1 MSPHPEVDSYANPD
15 SASPPFVLLHGG
27 RHGGWCWKHVASA
40 LRQKGLVV
48 HTPTLTG
55 LGERS
60 HLLAPDIGLDVHV
73 QDLVAGFE
81 FENIKDAILV
91 AHSYGGI
98 VASGAMD
105 RIADRVR
112 RIVFLDAHLPLTG
125 ESHSDLV
132 GPARAAEHVAM
143 AERDGEGWYI
153 PPSDASWYGVT
164 DPDDAAWVNSRTTA
178 QPLKTYQD
186 PVGSTD
192 RAWSHPG
199 MFIECVPSS
208 LQPHILDRARRRHA
222 EDPSFPY
229 HRLEATHDAMVTAPD
244 EVTRLLLEAINP

>member
-1 MSPHPEVDSYANPD
+1 MSTNPA
-15 SASPPFVLLHGG
+15 SARPPFVLLHGG
-27 RHGGWCWKHVASA
+27 RHGGWCWKNVASA
-40 LRQKGLVV
+40 LRRAGLEV

-60 HLLAPDIGLDVHV
+60 HLLGPGIGLDVHV
-73 QDLVAGFE
+73 QDLVALFE
-81 FENIKDAILV
+81 FEDIEDAVLV

-98 VASGAMD
+98 VASGAME

-112 RIVFLDAHLPLTG
+112 RIVYLDAHLPRTG

-132 GPARAAEHVAM
+132 GPARAAEHTAM
-143 AERDGEGWYI
+143 AERGGDGWYI
-153 PPSDASWYGVT
+153 PPSEASWYGVT
-164 DPDDAAWVNSRTTA
+164 DPEAAAWVNSRTTS

-199 MFIECVPSS
+199 TFIECVPSS
-208 LQPHILDRARRRHA
+208 LQPHVLERARKRHA
-222 EDPSFPY
+222 EDPAFAY
-229 HRLEATHDAMVTAPD
+229 RLLHATHDAMVTDPEA
-244 EVTRLLLEAINP
+244 VTELLLEAMNG

>member
-1 MSPHPEVDSYANPD
+1 MICHVCALGLGES
-15 SASPPFVLLHGG
+15 PFVLLHGG
-27 RHGGWCWKHVASA
+27 RHGGWCWKHVAAA

-60 HLLAPDIGLDVHV
+60 HLLNPGIGLDVHV
-73 QDLVAGFE
+73 QDLVATFE
-81 FENIKDAILV
+81 FEDIEDAVLV
-91 AHSYGGI
+91 AHSYGGM
-98 VASGAMD
+98 VACGAME

-112 RIVFLDAHLPLTG
+112 RIVFLDAHLPRTG
-125 ESHSDLV
+125 ESHCDMV
-132 GPARAAEHVAM
+132 GPARAAEHIAM
-143 AERDGEGWYI
+143 AERGGEGWYI

-186 PVGSTD
+186 PVGNTD
-192 RAWSHPG
+192 RAWSHLG

-208 LQPHILDRARRRHA
+208 LQPHILERARKRHT
-222 EDPSFPY
+222 EDPAFPY
-229 HRLEATHDAMVTAPD
+229 RLLHATHDAMVTAP
-244 EVTRLLLEAINP
+244 EAVTELLLEAMNP